1 MSSPCSGRLA
11 EVLAVAVLAVNLG
24 VLATK
29 ETETGS
35 APSICEES
43 QIMMDPAEIDLM
55 QAFLHPEVVM
65 FEFGSGGSTV
75 AFSRLVKKLYVAEH
89 SPTWAAE
96 VQRRC
101 DARGISN
108 VEILSALPNRTA
120 LDGIGATDCGIFRP
134 QMVFDEQDPLRRT
147 YGPNLDPK
155 WRDASASE
163 RTAVFSDYLKLIQMT
178 NESRFDVVLVDG
190 RVRGESAIAALPYVD
205 ERSVVIIHDWYL
217 EEWGYEFLPDGTQD
231 LSTPVKVAPRNTQKS
246 YRQVLDLYEIICRVS
261 PQSHPSGCSRAGMVV
276 LRKKLKPSATI

>member
-11 EVLAVAVLAVNLG
+11 EALALAVLAVSFG
-24 VLATK
+24 IPGTK
-29 ETETGS
+29 ETGTGS
-35 APSICEES
+35 VSSICEERE
-43 QIMMDPAEIDLM
+43 IMMDPAEIVLI

-101 DARGISN
+101 EARGISN

-120 LDGIGATDCGIFRP
+120 LDAIGATDCGIFRP
-134 QMVFDEQDPLRRT
+134 QRVFDEGDPLRRT
-147 YGPNLDPK
+147 FGPNLDPK
-155 WRDASASE
+155 WRDASAAE

-190 RVRGESAIAALPYVD
+190 RVRGECAIAALPYVD
-205 ERSVVIIHDWYL
+205 ERSVVIIHDWFL
-217 EEWGYEFLPDGTQD
+217 EEWGYEFLPDGTED
-231 LSTPVKVAPRNTQKS
+231 RSTPVK
-246 YRQVLDLYEIICRVS
+246 
-261 PQSHPSGCSRAGMVV
+261 
-276 LRKKLKPSATI
+276 